1 MRRASAERAALVA
14 LAAIMGSTIAATAE
28 TQRETARTGG
38 VVLSSYPFYRTNLQA
53 IPFDRLTHVIYAF
66 AEHGPGGVVRHRPED
81 TGFSKNVAELQARR
95 RTHPGLKL
103 LLGLGGGSGWSSGFA
118 SATTQGRV
126 RASARS
132 AVDFMRRNGFDGIDI
147 DWESPRPGTGE
158 PAQYVAYLKVL
169 RGEMNALG
177 AKTRR
182 HYVLSTDV
190 SYLAVDPFNEQGKD
204 QTPPEAARFVD
215 FWNVMAYEMRG
226 TWNCFGEGGG
236 AGFNA
241 PLRPMAGDPYVR
253 NGGAVAV
260 AAWRRLGVP
269 AKKIVFGIPFYGTLF
284 SGVQAGPKGD
294 GLGQPCNGSAGRQI
308 DGPEI
313 ATLGN
318 ASGLVEHYDARGE
331 AAYGYNP
338 ASKQFLSYET
348 PRSIAA
354 KRRFVA
360 SAGLAGVMSWDLG
373 ADDAKYTLLRALS
386 GVTS

>member
-1 MRRASAERAALVA
+1 MRRARGRLVA
-14 LAAIMGSTIAATAE
+14 LSAVTTMMGATGALAGDTHREAAKAGS
-28 TQRETARTGG
+28 
-38 VVLSSYPFYRTNLQA
+38 VVMSSYPFYRSNLQS

-66 AEHGPGGVVRHRPED
+66 TEHGPGGVVRRRQED
-81 TGFSKNVAELQARR
+81 TGFAKNVAELRERR
-95 RTHPGLKL
+95 RANPGLKL

-118 SATTQGRV
+118 AATTPARV
-126 RASARS
+126 QTSARS

-147 DWESPRPGTGE
+147 DWETPKPGTGE
-158 PAQYVAYLKVL
+158 PAQYVAYLKAI
-169 RGEMNALG
+169 RREMDTLG
-177 AKTRR
+177 TKSRR

-204 QTPPEAARFVD
+204 QTPPVAARFVD

-253 NGGAVAV
+253 NGGAIGV

-284 SGVQAGPKGD
+284 TDVQAGPKGD
-294 GLGQPCNGSAGRQI
+294 GLGQACKGSAGRQI
-308 DGPEI
+308 DAPEL
-313 ATLGN
+313 ATLGTAN
-318 ASGLVEHYDARGE
+318 GFKEHYDIRSE
-331 AAYGYNP
+331 AAYRYNT

-348 PRSIAA
+348 PRSIGA

-360 SAGLAGVMSWDLG
+360 SQGLAGMMSWDLG
-373 ADDAKYTLLRALS
+373 SDDDAYTLLRALA
-386 GVTS
+386 G